1 MPIQPPAPA
10 SCGEY
15 LFGLNRGSSVV
26 TTPHQLSL
34 FGYNLRSIG
43 NLKFRDHRLTTVR
56 TGVKAWPPVW
66 ITASGKTTTGEIGIL
81 QDVAI
86 SLLIETTLFLF
97 IDYQDSRYGGS
108 LSFDDSI
115 SCQKIYDRL
124 KSNVGRSIRE
134 IGDLE
139 LKS

>member
-1 MPIQPPAPA
+1 
-10 SCGEY
+10 
-15 LFGLNRGSSVV
+15 
-26 TTPHQLSL
+26 
-34 FGYNLRSIG
+34 
-43 NLKFRDHRLTTVR
+43 
-56 TGVKAWPPVW
+56 
-66 ITASGKTTTGEIGIL
+66 
-81 QDVAI
+81 VAI
-86 SLLIETTLFLF
+86 GLLIETTLFLF
-97 IDYQDSRYGGS
+97 IDYQDSRYVGS